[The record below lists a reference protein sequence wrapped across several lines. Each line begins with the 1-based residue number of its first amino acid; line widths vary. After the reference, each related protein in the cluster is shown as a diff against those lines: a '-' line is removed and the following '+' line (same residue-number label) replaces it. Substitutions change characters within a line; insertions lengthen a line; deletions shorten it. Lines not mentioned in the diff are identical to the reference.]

1 MNFKALAARFALV
14 VSCGLMTATPAAAQF
29 WQCVTFARSV
39 SGIEIRGNANTW
51 WSQAEGR
58 YERGHTPKA
67 GSVLAFS
74 PTSRMRVGHVA
85 MVSKVV
91 SDREVLLTHANWS
104 RPGAVETNVRAI
116 DVSDAGDWSMV
127 KVWYGPQG
135 GLGTSAYPT
144 KGFIYS
150 GHAPAG
156 DTLDAPAQPSF
167 QMASATRTVT
177 ATQRANAALLASI
190 QHGPTDPRGI
200 FTLVNEAN

>member
-14 VSCGLMTATPAAAQF
+14 FSCGLMMAAPAAAQF
-29 WQCVTFARSV
+29 WQCAPYARTI

-51 WSQAEGR
+51 WGQADGR

-67 GSVLAFS
+67 GSVLAFEA
-74 PTSRMRVGHVA
+74 TSRMRVGHVA
-85 MVSKVV
+85 MVSQVV

-104 RPGAVETNVRAI
+104 RRGAIETNVRAV
-116 DVSDAGDWSMV
+116 DVSAAGDWSMV

-150 GHAPAG
+150 GHAPKADRL
-156 DTLDAPAQPSF
+156 DTPTQPSY
-167 QMASATRTVT
+167 QMAGV
-177 ATQRANAALLASI
+177 

-200 FTLVNEAN
+200 FTLVNEAE